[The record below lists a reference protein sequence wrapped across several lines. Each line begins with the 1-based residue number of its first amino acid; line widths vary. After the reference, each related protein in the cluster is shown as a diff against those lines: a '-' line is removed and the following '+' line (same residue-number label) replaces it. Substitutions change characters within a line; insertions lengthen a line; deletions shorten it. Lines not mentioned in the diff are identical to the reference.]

1 MDNVVYIAATGAK
14 NTMHLQAVTA
24 NNLANVSTTG
34 FKADLARLS
43 SKPVKGDGYNSWA
56 QSVAEPTGINMS
68 EGAIVRTGRA
78 LDIAVAGKG
87 LIAIQS
93 SSGKEVYTRAGSL
106 MISSTGQLLTKSGRP
121 VLGTGGPIS
130 IPPFEKIDI
139 GKDGTITIRPNG
151 QAASV
156 LTVVG
161 RIKLVVT
168 DGKEIVKDGEGNI
181 VPADGKK
188 LPPDASVKL
197 SSGALESSNVNA
209 VGSLVSMIELSRHYE
224 MLIKLM
230 KTADNNAEKASQLMR
245 LG

>member
-1 MDNVVYIAATGAK
+1 MDNVVYIAANGAK

-43 SKPVKGDGYNSWA
+43 SKQVTGDGYNSWA
-56 QSVAEPTGINMS
+56 LSVAERTGINMS
-68 EGAIVRTGRA
+68 EGTVVNTGRA
-78 LDIAVAGKG
+78 LDVAVIGKG

-93 SSGKEVYTRAGSL
+93 PSGKEVYTRAGSL
-106 MISSTGQLLTKSGRP
+106 MVTSTGQLVTKSGRP

-130 IPPFEKIDI
+130 VPPFEKIDI
-139 GKDGTITIRPNG
+139 GKDGTVTIRPNG
-151 QAASV
+151 QEANV

-168 DGKEIVKDGEGNI
+168 DGKEMVKGAEGSL
-181 VPADGKK
+181 VTADGSQ
-188 LPPDASVKL
+188 LQADASVKL

-230 KTADNNAEKASQLMR
+230 KTADNNAEKAGQLMR